1 MVGDRV
7 LELGVAAVEVGVLLV
22 GAPLAVVGVVFGLAA
37 AGRHLEVVVLEVRVV
52 AVLPFGVRVHAA
64 TRVLVKEVQIDI
76 LA

>member
-22 GAPLAVVGVVFGLAA
+22 GAPLAVGVVFGLAA
-37 AGRHLEVVVLEVRVV
+37 ARGHLEVIVLEVRVV

-64 TRVLVKEVQIDI
+64 TRVLVKAVQIDI